1 MKTQHSSACL
11 AFAKFMLFVGAL
23 ASGSTVKRP
32 TACLSVLPKTLAEQL
47 LTKFPGWRP
56 KDVSDLGADDHQLWE
71 RAHPKE
77 CPGATPGHFRDA
89 KSISYAMLLVPDSN
103 TTPGYKLVVAD
114 TDVGVNG
121 FSFDVLDHN
130 DSQSSAGMVISKVRP
145 GKYSDF
151 ERTESVVIKFDS
163 INVEWI
169 EAAAMLYYWD
179 DHRFRTL
186 QTSD

>member
-1 MKTQHSSACL
+1 
-11 AFAKFMLFVGAL
+11 
-23 ASGSTVKRP
+23 
-32 TACLSVLPKTLAEQL
+32 
-47 LTKFPGWRP
+47 
-56 KDVSDLGADDHQLWE
+56 
-71 RAHPKE
+71 
-77 CPGATPGHFRDA
+77 
-89 KSISYAMLLVPDSN
+89 MLLVPDSN